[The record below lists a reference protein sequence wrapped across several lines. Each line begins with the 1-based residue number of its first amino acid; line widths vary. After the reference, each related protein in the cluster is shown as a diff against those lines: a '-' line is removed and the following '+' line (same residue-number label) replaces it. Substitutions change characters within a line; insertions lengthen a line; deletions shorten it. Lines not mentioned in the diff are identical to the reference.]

1 MMTIQKK
8 NFLVFTGVGD
18 YENQY
23 QSWALNKSDI
33 FDRAVFYYG
42 NKEERYKKIL
52 SHNTEYCYKK
62 PGMVWS
68 NFVFNYQEF
77 NNYDYVLVV
86 DSDLHLNSKDLEA
99 TFQLSKENN
108 WSACQWSRDEKS
120 YGWFVPLY
128 VQDKSKKYK
137 QTNFIEMLFL
147 MLRKDVCSDLVSE
160 YKRLQ
165 LEYSTGIDLLL
176 SNIALEKS
184 YFPFYIINEYKFYNP
199 HPHEKKN
206 GREVDSVTNTDG
218 GIRMNKILKHFYKNT
233 SKYKITSALHFECDG
248 KKFKYQDSKTMVWQ
262 L

>member
-1 MMTIQKK
+1 MK
-8 NFLVFTGVGD
+8 NFLIFTGVGD

-23 QSWALNKSDI
+23 QSWALNKSNI
-33 FDRAVFYYG
+33 FDRAIFYYG
-42 NKEERYKKIL
+42 NNEERYKQIL

-62 PGMVWS
+62 PGMIWS

-86 DSDLHLNSKDLEA
+86 DSDLHLNPNDLEA
-99 TFQLSKENN
+99 TFQLAKENN

-147 MLRKDVCSDLVSE
+147 MLRKDVCNDLVSE

-176 SNIALEKS
+176 SNVALEKN
-184 YFPFYIINEYKFYNP
+184 YLPFYIVDEYKFYNP
-199 HPHEKKN
+199 WPHDKKN
-206 GREVDSVTNTDG
+206 GREVDVITGIDG
-218 GIRMNKILKHFYKNT
+218 PRRIHILITHFNANKL
-233 SKYKITSALHFECDG
+233 KYKITHPIHFECDN
-248 KKFKYQDSKTMVWQ
+248 KKFKYQDRKTHIWH